1 MTTVDSEEVL
11 VLAPQGRDA
20 ALILAALERRGY
32 ACRAVPGA
40 AELLEAIRG
49 EAGAA
54 VVSQEALLRGG
65 LERLK
70 TLSETQPAWSDFP
83 LVVLTARDA
92 EPKQAQAILELGNV
106 TLLERPISA
115 ETLAAAV
122 RAALRGRRRQYA
134 ARRAIVQREHFLAVL
149 GHELRNPLGAVIF
162 ASDLM
167 RRGSTP
173 AETERYL
180 SIIGRQARHLARLVD
195 DLLEVSRVTSGKLT
209 LQPRRVELR
218 DAVQKALQTVDE
230 PLRARRHRLTF
241 EQPPQPLWLSA
252 DPVRLEQI
260 LTNILTNAIK
270 YTPPGGLIAVTI
282 AGEEQAAVVRVRD
295 TGVGIDPAIL
305 SQVFEPF
312 AQANTSL
319 HRADGGM
326 GLGLAVV
333 RALVERQGGTV
344 AARSEGLG
352 RGSEF
357 ELRFPLEQ
365 GARLEERPSAAP
377 AAAADEHL
385 RLVLVED
392 SPDLCEVLADLLR
405 TEGHEVEIAND
416 GPHGVE
422 LIERVRPDLAF
433 IDIGLPGLDGYQV
446 AQQVRTDLG
455 DEVRLVALTGY
466 GQPEDAAR
474 ARDAGFDRHLKKP
487 IDVAALSQL
496 LHEVAVAPGKKE
508 PVPSPRLR

>member
-1 MTTVDSEEVL
+1 MAPVDSEEVL
-11 VLAPQGRDA
+11 VLAPHGRDA
-20 ALILAALERRGY
+20 ELICEAIAQRGY
-32 ACRAVPGA
+32 ACRAVRTPD
-40 AELLEAIRG
+40 ELLEAIRG

-54 VVSQEALLRGG
+54 VVSQEALLEGG
-65 LERLK
+65 LKRL
-70 TLSETQPAWSDFP
+70 LEHAEAQPAWSDFP

-92 EPKQAQAILELGNV
+92 EPRQAQQLLELGNV
-106 TLLERPISA
+106 TLLERPIST
-115 ETLAAAV
+115 ETLVAAV
-122 RAALRGRRRQYA
+122 RSALRGRRRQYA
-134 ARRAIVQREHFLAVL
+134 ARRAIVQREQFLAML

-162 ASDLM
+162 ACDLL
-167 RRGSTP
+167 RRGASA

-180 SIIGRQARHLARLVD
+180 SIISRQARHLARLVD
-195 DLLEVSRVTSGKLT
+195 DLLEVSRVTSGKLN
-209 LQPRRVELR
+209 LQLRRVELR

-230 PLRARRHRLTF
+230 PLRARRHRLSL
-241 EQPPQPLWLSA
+241 EQPPQPLWLNA

-260 LTNILTNAIK
+260 LTNLLTNAIK
-270 YTPPGGLIAVTI
+270 YTPPGGLIAVTV
-282 AGEEQAAVVRVRD
+282 AVEEKTAVVRVRD
-295 TGVGIDPAIL
+295 TGVGIDPAL
-305 SQVFEPF
+305 LPQLFEPF

-319 HRADGGM
+319 DRSEGGM

-333 RALVERQGGTV
+333 RALVERQGGFV
-344 AARSEGLG
+344 AARSEGAG

-357 ELRFPLEQ
+357 EVRLPLMQEVRR
-365 GARLEERPSAAP
+365 GDAP
-377 AAAADEHL
+377 APAPLAAGDEHL

-416 GPHGVE
+416 GPRGLE

-446 AQQVRTDLG
+446 AQRVRTDLG

-487 IDVAALSQL
+487 IDVAALSKL
-496 LHEVAVAPGKKE
+496 LHEVT
-508 PVPSPRLR
+508 PSRKGPPSASLLR